1 MNVHELAKKYEDY
14 MLDLRHYF
22 HMHRNW
28 ACMKKTHLSAYR
40 KSWAKWV
47 FLTRL

>member
-22 HMHRNW
+22 HMHPELGLHEENTSKRIQEE
-28 ACMKKTHLSAYR
+28 
-40 KSWAKWV
+40 
-47 FLTRL
+47 